1 MKKLILLVI
10 LFTTVTYSQQ
20 SQEEERLKKQR
31 DNLEL
36 VMRFQD
42 LHTIHDGKLISF
54 LSDTDDVVRERA
66 TFAFGSIQ
74 DTAVLPL
81 LIRILSD
88 PVDAVQLA
96 AAFAI
101 GQTATLL
108 SPKGKI
114 NLESELIWKKLGY
127 TRVDERLI
135 EEIGK
140 FGSED
145 ALSQLM
151 IRYGTL
157 FPRVNVNGLIMSI
170 ARFAIRG
177 IYNKE
182 AIQYLTTFI
191 KPQSAVNWRAMYA
204 LMRISTISK
213 SHTEIMY
220 EINNISQLYK
230 DGNPLTRMNLATLLG
245 RLKTEE
251 YCLDPLMR
259 MADFDHDWRVRVNAI
274 KALSAFNLKG
284 KDNIIKTFKRA
295 FYDGN
300 MHIALTALS
309 SFGNV
314 DLKDK
319 DSSAITM
326 ETFGWLKRMVENPD
340 RAYKWQYQGQASITY
355 AKLVGEE
362 AVDLLLSKKDLS
374 PQLQANIIEA
384 LAQTGSTKIISELF
398 NYLASDDPII
408 ITSALDGL
416 QTIISKHK
424 QDKQLVDRFYDALI
438 KALDSYDVAVLSSAT
453 SILRDSLFLRTSSV
467 EPLIN
472 TLSGMRTPDDTEA
485 MQEVINTLG
494 KLKDDRAVDV
504 LRRQLQQPD
513 RTLALAAASALES
526 ITGKNYSKEI
536 ANNLQPQYVDLDFS
550 YLRSLPKNPTMTIET
565 IKGDI
570 KILLYPEK
578 APFTVMSILKLA
590 EKGFYRGMVFHRIVP
605 NFVIQG
611 GDPRGDGWG
620 GPGYSIRSEFS
631 DFTFDEGYVGMAS
644 SGKDTEG
651 SQFFITQSPQPH
663 LDGKYTIFGKVISG
677 LDKVFQMQNDDRIFD
692 VKLN

>member
-20 SQEEERLKKQR
+20 SQEVERLKKQR

-42 LHTIHDGKLISF
+42 LRTIHDGKLISI

-74 DTAVLPL
+74 DTAVIPL
-81 LIRILSD
+81 LMRNLSD

-101 GQTATLL
+101 GQSATLL

-127 TRVDERLI
+127 TKVDERLI

-140 FGSED
+140 FGTED

-151 IRYGTL
+151 IKYGTL
-157 FPRVNVNGLIMSI
+157 FPRVYTNGLMMSI

-182 AIQYLTTFI
+182 AIQYLTTFT
-191 KPQSAVNWRAMYA
+191 KHQSAANWRAMYA

-230 DGNPLTRMNLATLLG
+230 DGNPLTRMHLATLLG
-245 RLKTEE
+245 RLKSEE

-259 MADFDHDWRVRVNAI
+259 MAGFDHDWRVRVNAI
-274 KALSAFNLKG
+274 KALSDFDLKG
-284 KDNIIKTFKRA
+284 KDNVIKTFKRA
-295 FYDGN
+295 FYDDN
-300 MHIALTALS
+300 IHIALTALS

-314 DLKDK
+314 DLNDQ
-319 DSSAITM
+319 DSSAITK
-326 ETFGWLKRMVENPD
+326 ETLGWLKRMVENPD

-362 AVDLLLSKKDLS
+362 AVDLLLSEKDLS

-384 LAQTGSTKIISELF
+384 LAQTGSTKVISELF
-398 NYLASDDPII
+398 NYLESDNPII
-408 ITSALDGL
+408 VKATLEGL
-416 QTIISKHK
+416 QTLISKNK
-424 QDKQLVDRFYDALI
+424 QDKQLIDRFYLALI
-438 KALDSYDVAVLSSAT
+438 KALDSYDVAVISSAT
-453 SILRDSLFLRTSSV
+453 SILIDSLFLRTSSV
-467 EPLIN
+467 EMLI
-472 TLSGMRTPDDTEA
+472 TALTGLRMPDDNEA
-485 MQEVINTLG
+485 MQEIINTLG

-504 LRRQLQQPD
+504 LRKQLQQPY
-513 RTLALAAASALES
+513 RILALAAASALES
-526 ITGKNYSKEI
+526 ITGKNYLKEI
-536 ANNLQPQYVDLDFS
+536 ANHLQPQYVDLDFK
-550 YLRSLPKNPTMTIET
+550 YLRSLPKNPTVTIV
-565 IKGDI
+565 
-570 KILLYPEK
+570 LYPGK
-578 APFTVMSILKLA
+578 APFTVMNFLKLA
-590 EKGFYRGMVFHRIVP
+590 EKGFYHGMVFHRIVP

-631 DFTFDEGYVGMAS
+631 DFTFDENYVGMAS

-663 LDGKYTIFGKVISG
+663 LDGRYTIFGKVISG
-677 LDKVFQMQNDDRIFD
+677 MDKVFRMQSDDRIFD
-692 VKLN
+692 IKPN